1 MRWWKILDS
10 STPSIPKVIK
20 FVAVRLRLRTLLDF
34 FVAIASRLSGKLFM
48 HKVFSENFNEVKMD
62 LQLSLEKTWIY
73 ETKSSGALGAMWTSV
88 HWWALLIW
96 RGWLL

>member
-1 MRWWKILDS
+1 
-10 STPSIPKVIK
+10 
-20 FVAVRLRLRTLLDF
+20 
-34 FVAIASRLSGKLFM
+34 M